1 MNKSCKTLYVA
12 NDTECVCSVVKT
24 NYSDSRFNLKPT
36 MKFDIEVNL
45 LPEHRYPGANSKVQ
59 TPVRTSDNEN

>member
-1 MNKSCKTLYVA
+1 MALIDKSGKTLYVA
-12 NDTECVCSVVKT
+12 NDTECFRPVVKT
-24 NYSDSRFNLKPT
+24 NYSDSRFDPKPD

-59 TPVRTSDNEN
+59 TPVRTS